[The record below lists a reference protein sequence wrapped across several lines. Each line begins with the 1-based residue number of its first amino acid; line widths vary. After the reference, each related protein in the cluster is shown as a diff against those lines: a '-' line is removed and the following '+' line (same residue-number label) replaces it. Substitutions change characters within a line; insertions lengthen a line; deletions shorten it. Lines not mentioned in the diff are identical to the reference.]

1 MPCFKIQ
8 GHIEIKIFSSSKT
21 VVIRT
26 NYADALI
33 KDWWNS
39 DNFRIWGF
47 TTYHGE
53 SVWEMLWVSMMSSAV
68 LFEEFVSLIVV
79 IGKSGVETCACM
91 LGITDVEKRV
101 EDTKSA
107 EIKNTHD
114 LFISI
119 YIYIK
124 LFNNY

>member
-1 MPCFKIQ
+1 
-8 GHIEIKIFSSSKT
+8 
-21 VVIRT
+21 
-26 NYADALI
+26 
-33 KDWWNS
+33 
-39 DNFRIWGF
+39 
-47 TTYHGE
+47 
-53 SVWEMLWVSMMSSAV
+53 MMSSAV

-79 IGKSGVETCACM
+79 IGKSGVRPCACM
-91 LGITDVEKRV
+91 LGITDIEKRV